1 MSTTII
7 IGGVAAGMSAA
18 TRLRRLDESATII
31 VLEQGE
37 HVSFANCGLPYHIG
51 GVIESRDALLLQT
64 PASLKARFNLDVR
77 TGNTVTAIQP
87 EAKAVMVTTV
97 DGREETLAYDQ
108 LVIATGAKP
117 FVPPLPGIDRAFALR
132 NVADM
137 DAIIARVN
145 EAPKTA
151 VILGGGFIGI
161 EMAENLTH
169 RGIATTIVEM
179 ADQILPPLDPEMAGY
194 VRHHLEAN
202 RVKVMTGKAATA
214 VTDTHVVLA
223 DGAEVPADLVI
234 TAVGVRPDSDLARDA
249 GLEVTDRGLIVVD
262 EQQRTSDPHIF
273 AAGDA
278 VAKRDAVDGSQVF
291 VTLAQSAN
299 RHGRLIAD
307 VIAGRAAKAQPVLG
321 TAILGAFGLAAAAT
335 GWTEKRARAAGI
347 PIRVIHTHPSDH
359 AGYYPGATQMHLKL
373 VVDAESD
380 IILGAQGVG
389 MNGVDTRIDV
399 IATAMKAKMT
409 ASDLMDV
416 ELAYA
421 PQFASAKDPV
431 NMLGYVADNLATG
444 MVESIQWHE
453 LEAAMNAGKI
463 LVDIRDPHEL
473 EQGAIPGSINIPLN
487 ELRARVGE
495 LNGPVIVHCQVGQR
509 GHTAARLLTQLGVS
523 VVNLDGGY
531 LTWLAGQRA

>member
-51 GVIESRDALLLQT
+51 GVITSRDALLLQT
-64 PASLKARFNLDVR
+64 PESLRARFNLDVR
-77 TGNTVTAIQP
+77 TGHTVTAIQP
-87 EAKAVMVTTV
+87 ETRTVMVQTG
-97 DGREETLAYDQ
+97 DGPATSLAYDQ

-117 FVPPLPGIDRAFALR
+117 FIPPLPGIERAYALR

-137 DAIIARVN
+137 DAIMARIN

-179 ADQILPPLDPEMAGY
+179 ADQILPPFDPEMAGY
-194 VRHHLEAN
+194 MRAHLEAN
-202 RVKVMTGKAATA
+202 QVTVMTGKAASA

-223 DGAEVPADLVI
+223 DGTEIAADLVV

-249 GLEVTDRGLIVVD
+249 GLAVTERGLIIVD
-262 EQQRTSDPHIF
+262 EHQRTSDPNIY

-278 VAKRDAVDGSQVF
+278 VAKRDAIDGSQAF

-307 VIAGRAAKAQPVLG
+307 VIAGRAASAQPVLG

-335 GWTEKRARAAGI
+335 GWTEKRARAAGR

-373 VVDAESD
+373 VVDAQTD
-380 IILGAQGVG
+380 TILGAQGVG
-389 MNGVDTRIDV
+389 TNGVDTRIDV
-399 IATAMKAKMT
+399 IATAMKANMT

-444 MVESIQWHE
+444 MVTSIQWHE
-453 LEAAMNAGKI
+453 LEAAMHEGNT

-473 EQGAIPGSINIPLN
+473 HQGTIPGSINIPLN
-487 ELRARVGE
+487 ELRARAGE
-495 LNGPVIVHCQVGQR
+495 LTGPVIVHCQVGQR
-509 GHTAARLLTQLGVS
+509 GHTAARLLTQLGLS
-523 VVNLDGGY
+523 VRNLDVGY
-531 LTWLAGQRA
+531 LTWLAGQQA

>member
-51 GVIESRDALLLQT
+51 GIIESRDALLLQT

-77 TGNTVTAIQP
+77 VGHTVTAIHP
-87 EAKAVMVTTV
+87 DAKTVAVRTA
-97 DGREETLAYDQ
+97 DGRSETLSYDQ

-117 FVPPLPGIDRAFALR
+117 FIPPLPGIERAFALR
-132 NVADM
+132 NVTDM
-137 DAIIARVN
+137 DAIIARIHD
-145 EAPKTA
+145 APKTA

-179 ADQILPPLDPEMAGY
+179 ADQILPPFDAEMAGY
-194 VRHHLEAN
+194 VQAHLEAN
-202 RVKVMTGKAATA
+202 RIKVMTGKAATE
-214 VTDTHVVLA
+214 VTATDVVLA
-223 DGAEVPADLVI
+223 DGTSLPADLVI
-234 TAVGVRPDSDLARDA
+234 SAVGVRPDADLARDA
-249 GLEVTDRGLIVVD
+249 GLEVTERGLIVVD
-262 EQQRTSDPHIF
+262 DQQRTSDPAIF

-278 VAKRDAVDGSQVF
+278 VAKRDAVDGSHVF

-307 VIAGRAAKAQPVLG
+307 VIAGQDAAAKPVLG

-335 GWTEKRARAAGI
+335 GWTEKRARAAGV

-373 VVDAESD
+373 VVDAVSD
-380 IILGAQGVG
+380 RILGAQGVG

-453 LEAAMNAGKI
+453 LEDAMNAGKI

-473 EQGAIPGSINIPLN
+473 EQGAIPGSVNIPLN
-487 ELRARVGE
+487 QLRERVDE
-495 LNGPVIVHCQVGQR
+495 LNSPVIVHCQVGQR

>member
-7 IGGVAAGMSAA
+7 IGGVAAGMSVA
-18 TRLRRLDESATII
+18 TRLRRLDESATIT

-64 PASLKARFNLDVR
+64 PASLKARFNIDVR
-77 TGNTVTAIQP
+77 TGHTVTAIQP
-87 EAKAVMVTTV
+87 DDRTV
-97 DGREETLAYDQ
+97 IVQTGDGRMETLLYDQ

-117 FVPPLPGIDRAFALR
+117 FIPPLPGIGRAFTLR
-132 NVADM
+132 NVSDM
-137 DAIIARVN
+137 DAIMARVN
-145 EAPKTA
+145 EAPRTA
-151 VILGGGFIGI
+151 AILGGGFIGI
-161 EMAENLTH
+161 EMAENLSH
-169 RGIATTIVEM
+169 RGINTTIVEM

-194 VRHHLEAN
+194 VRHHLETN
-202 RVKVMTGKAATA
+202 HVKVLTSKAAA
-214 VTDTHVVLA
+214 QVTDTHVVLA
-223 DGAEVPADLVI
+223 DGTEVPADLVI
-234 TAVGVRPDSDLARDA
+234 SAVGVRPDSDLAREA
-249 GLEVTDRGLIVVD
+249 GLDVTDRGLIVVD
-262 EQQRTSDPHIF
+262 DQQRTSDPHIF

-307 VIAGRAAKAQPVLG
+307 VISGRGANAQPVLG

-347 PIRVIHTHPSDH
+347 PIRVIHTHPADH

-373 VVDAESD
+373 VVDAKSD
-380 IILGAQGVG
+380 TILGAQGVG

-421 PQFASAKDPV
+421 PQFASTKDPV

-453 LEAAMNAGKI
+453 LEAAMNTGKI

-487 ELRARVGE
+487 ELRGRVGE
-495 LNGPVIVHCQVGQR
+495 LTSPVIVHCQVGQR
-509 GHTAARLLTQLGVS
+509 GHTAARLLTQLGVP

>member
-87 EAKAVMVTTV
+87 EAKAVMVKTV

-249 GLEVTDRGLIVVD
+249 GLKVTDRGLIVVD

-278 VAKRDAVDGSQVF
+278 VAKRDTVDGSQVF

-307 VIAGRAAKAQPVLG
+307 VIAGREAEAQPVLG

-409 ASDLMDV
+409 ASDLMNV

>member
-87 EAKAVMVTTV
+87 EAKAVIVTTV

-335 GWTEKRARAAGI
+335 GWTEKRSRAAGI

-399 IATAMKAKMT
+399 IATAMKTKMT